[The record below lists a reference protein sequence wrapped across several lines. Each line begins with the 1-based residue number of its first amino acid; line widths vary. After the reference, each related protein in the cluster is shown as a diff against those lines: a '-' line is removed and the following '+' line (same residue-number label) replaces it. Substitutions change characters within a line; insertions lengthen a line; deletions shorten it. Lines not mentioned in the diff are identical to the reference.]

1 MAQRQGLLTGRHLS
15 SVQFNAVTILDWID
29 RLAVAKRDAESELLT
44 LKAALIARH
53 DDDWRPEELFKDRFG
68 TPTSEESEGGSL
80 DVENDQGK
88 LGVDYSEVEF
98 KGSEAIEE
106 YQELMRQISS
116 VSNGSVSGSEFT
128 FTGNDGGWI

>member
-15 SVQFNAVTILDWID
+15 DVQFNALIILDWVD
-29 RLAVAKRDAESELLT
+29 RMTSAKQVAEHELLI
-44 LKAALIARH
+44 LKAALTARG
-53 DDDWRPEELFKDRFG
+53 DEDFRPQNLFKEWFG
-68 TPTSEESEGGSL
+68 TPTSEESPDGDL

-106 YQELMRQISS
+106 YQQLMREIGSL
-116 VSNGSVSGSEFT
+116 SNGSLSGQELRVS
-128 FTGNDGGWI
+128 GNDGGWI